1 MKLTGLQIRNMQ
13 MLQDLEKMIKELE
26 IKRIEHDL
34 LNKNKYA
41 EESDDGIFSES
52 GTERKQNPGFHGS
65 LPDQSVMGSMESELL
80 CRYVG
85 KPG

>member
-26 IKRIEHDL
+26 IKRIEKDL

-41 EESDDGIFSES
+41 ELYKVYYRLLGGI
-52 GTERKQNPGFHGS
+52 R
-65 LPDQSVMGSMESELL
+65 
-80 CRYVG
+80 
-85 KPG
+85 

>member
-1 MKLTGLQIRNMQ
+1 MELLSNNRRGEAMKLTGLQIRNMQ

-41 EESDDGIFSES
+41 ELYKVYH
-52 GTERKQNPGFHGS
+52 R
-65 LPDQSVMGSMESELL
+65 LL
-80 CRYVG
+80 G
-85 KPG
+85 D